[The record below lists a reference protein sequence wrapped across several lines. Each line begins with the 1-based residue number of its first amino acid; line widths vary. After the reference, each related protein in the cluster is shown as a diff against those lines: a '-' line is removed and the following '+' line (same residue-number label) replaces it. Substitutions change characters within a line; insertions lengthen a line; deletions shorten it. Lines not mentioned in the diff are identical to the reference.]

1 MGHNYSTTITPDCE
15 MGQHLKFEDRV
26 SIKIYRQQGHSLRSI
41 ADVIGCSP
49 STVMY
54 ELRRC
59 TPERNGDRGRLPS
72 YSPKRGRQIMKPT
85 GRVAIVIQKPLT
97 ETHL

>member
-1 MGHNYSTTITPDCE
+1 MGHNYSTTIIPDRE
-15 MGQHLKFEDRV
+15 RGQHLKFEDRV

-54 ELRRC
+54 ELRRG
-59 TPERNGDRGRLPS
+59 TPELNGDRGRLPS

>member
-26 SIKIYRQQGHSLRSI
+26 SIKIYRQQSKTRVQFVI
-41 ADVIGCSP
+41 AIGCFP

-54 ELRRC
+54 ELKRG